1 MSDIYLGI
9 AIMAVLSTGIF
20 LAALKIAQNA
30 PRFLCDLLAL
40 VTVLSMLL
48 YIRDMWDK
56 LLLVKLLP
64 FSNLVVLGNWFP
76 IAVGFLAG
84 LAWCRVPGRIWR
96 KSLSAGALLVIG
108 IYSILQPVCGKA
120 PVCRNVWA
128 DGVSIQTTRATC
140 SAACAATLL
149 KAHGIPASEQEMA
162 ELCLT
167 RSGTHWQ
174 GLYRGLKLKTAGTD
188 WDVEPFVC
196 SLDELRANLSNPVI
210 LTVRLDE
217 NDGLAP
223 FYREEAGW
231 VPGLSHSTVLFA
243 FRIDDLLEMGDPSVG
258 REQWPIE
265 DLRLLWHGQGM
276 RLVRR

>member
-1 MSDIYLGI
+1 MGDIYLGI
-9 AIMAVLSTGIF
+9 VIMAVLSTGIF
-20 LAALKIAQNA
+20 LAALRIGRRA

-40 VTVLSMLL
+40 VTVLSMFL

-76 IAVGFLAG
+76 LAVGFLAG
-84 LAWCRVPGRIWR
+84 LAWRRVPGRMWR
-96 KSLSAGALLVIG
+96 KSLSAGALLTIG
-108 IYSILQPVCGKA
+108 AYSILQPVCGK
-120 PVCRNVWA
+120 PPICRDVWA

-149 KAHGIPASEQEMA
+149 RAHGISTSEQEMA

-174 GLYRGLKLKTAGTD
+174 GLYRGLKLKTAGTP
-188 WDVEPFVC
+188 WDVEPFVW
-196 SLDELRANLSNPVI
+196 SLDELRANLSDPVI
-210 LTVRLDE
+210 LTVHLDE
-217 NDGLAP
+217 DIGLAP

-243 FRIDDLLEMGDPSVG
+243 FRLDDLLEMGDPSVG

-265 DLRLLWHGQGM
+265 DLQLLWHGQGM